1 MDQAKKLREIMNNKN
16 DISKD
21 VNENYS
27 KKVDITNKN
36 AKIFSISSGK
46 GGVGKTNFAI
56 NFAIALRNLGN
67 EVLILDADIGLSNVE
82 ILSGTDIKYN
92 ISDVIFSDKKLK
104 DILSQGPEGIKI
116 ISGGSGLKELTL
128 LNKENFPKIINFLNE
143 LELLFDYIIIDT
155 GAGISAGVIDF
166 IMVSDEVFVISTPD
180 PTSIMD
186 AYVLMKSLNLK
197 KYDGEINVVSNFVQN
212 KAEGFN
218 VFNKLDNASE
228 QFLKMEINYSGY
240 ILEDKIVNTAV
251 RNQIPFIIANPNR
264 KISRQINN
272 MAMNISSIN
281 KEKEKSES
289 FGQRILKLFF
299 KE

>member
-82 ILSGTDIKYN
+82 ILSGTDIKHN

-166 IMVSDEVFVISTPD
+166 ILVSDEVFVISTPD